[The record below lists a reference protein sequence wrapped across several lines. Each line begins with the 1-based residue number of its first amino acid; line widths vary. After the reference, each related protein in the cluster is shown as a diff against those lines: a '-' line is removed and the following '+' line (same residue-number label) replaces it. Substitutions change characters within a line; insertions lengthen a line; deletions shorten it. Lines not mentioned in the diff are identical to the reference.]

1 MEQTNDPKEAVVTEP
16 PPAAPPQSKIKKQK
30 EKKPAAPPPKLL
42 PPYNV
47 ILLDDDDHTYEY
59 VIEMLRKVFA
69 YPSERGYQLAK
80 EVDSSGRVIVLTT
93 HKELAELK
101 RDQIHAYG
109 SDPRLERSS
118 GSMSATIEPAP

>member
-16 PPAAPPQSKIKKQK
+16 PPAAPPQSKTKKQK
-30 EKKPAAPPPKLL
+30 EKKPAAPPPKML

-47 ILLDDDDHTYEY
+47 ILLNDDDHTYEY
-59 VIEMLRKVFA
+59 VIEMLGKIFS

-93 HKELAELK
+93 RKELAELK

-109 SDPRLERSS
+109 AGPRMSSSS
-118 GSMSATIEPAP
+118 GSMSAKIEPAP